1 MKVNSI
7 ESDLFL
13 AIVVA
18 ESRIGAIILEI
29 VLVVQDKLINISMIV
44 DLFNRSNLFF
54 ANNATFRFLLFQV
67 FPHLQMLK
75 ILEWWKY
82 FFKHFSD

>member
-1 MKVNSI
+1 MSVKVNSI

-18 ESRIGAIILEI
+18 ESRIGAIILDI

-44 DLFNRSNLFF
+44 NLFNRSNLFF
-54 ANNATFRFLLFQV
+54 ANNVTFRFLLFQV

-75 ILEWWKY
+75 ILECWKY
-82 FFKHFSD
+82 FF